1 MFKRTE
7 GAGLGSPP
15 ETPWDPAPSGLQ
27 SASAMHLDAVAAKF
41 EVGKDYTTAEAKK
54 LIKRVTRTPSA
65 ASGNVCALHQF
76 S

>member
-1 MFKRTE
+1 
-7 GAGLGSPP
+7 
-15 ETPWDPAPSGLQ
+15 
-27 SASAMHLDAVAAKF
+27 MHLDAVAAKF